1 MDDGACET
9 YDTSSPSSTF
19 MSYGQC
25 IYGRIVTAGGA
36 SITIGLALAWRR
48 PDGGLDRTRAY
59 GSADAVGEQIFV
71 VCFLRGGGGRGGG
84 GPLRVGRNRFVIYID
99 LVDAEER

>member
-19 MSYGQC
+19 MSYGQS

-59 GSADAVGEQIFV
+59 GSAAAVGGADFLLFAFYAAAAEAV
-71 VCFLRGGGGRGGG
+71 VAHCVS
-84 GPLRVGRNRFVIYID
+84 VGI
-99 LVDAEER
+99 AS